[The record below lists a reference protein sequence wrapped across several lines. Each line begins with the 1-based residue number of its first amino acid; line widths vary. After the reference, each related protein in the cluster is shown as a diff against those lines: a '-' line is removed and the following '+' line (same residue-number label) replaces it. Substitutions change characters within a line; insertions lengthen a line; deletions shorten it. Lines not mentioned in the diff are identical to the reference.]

1 MCKSTDPKRA
11 LFAELATV
19 ARALGHE
26 HRVELLE
33 HLAQGERSVEALARL
48 TGLSMANASQHL
60 QQLRRA
66 GLLEA
71 RRDGK
76 FVLYR
81 LADDGIVQLMSVLRQ
96 TAERNIAT
104 VGALLARYFDGRD
117 GLEPIGRA
125 DLVERAQAGLVTV
138 IDARPREEFD
148 LGHVPGAV
156 SIPLEELDARLEEL
170 DPAAEI
176 IAYCRG
182 AYCLL
187 AVEAVVRLRAKGFSA
202 RRMEDGMPEWRA
214 AGLPVVAG

>member
-11 LFAELATV
+11 LFAELAAV

-66 GLLEA
+66 GLLDA

-81 LADDGIVQLMSVLRQ
+81 LVDDGVVQLMSVLRQ

-117 GLEPIGRA
+117 GLEPIGRT
-125 DLVERAQAGLVTV
+125 DLVDRAQAGLVTV
-138 IDARPREEFD
+138 IDVRPREEFD

-156 SIPLEELDARLEEL
+156 SVPLEELDARLAEF
-170 DPAAEI
+170 DPATEI
-176 IAYCRG
+176 VAYCRG

-187 AVEAVVRLRAKGFSA
+187 AVEAVARLRAKGFSA

-214 AGLPVVAG
+214 AGLPVAAG

>member
-26 HRVELLE
+26 HRVEFLE

-66 GLLEA
+66 GLLDA

-76 FVLYR
+76 FILYR
-81 LADDGIVQLMSVLRQ
+81 LADDGVVQLMSVLRQ
-96 TAERNIAT
+96 TAERNVAS

-117 GLEPIGRA
+117 GLEPVGRA
-125 DLVERAQAGLVTV
+125 ALVDRAQAGLVTV
-138 IDARPREEFD
+138 IDVRPREEFD

-156 SIPLEELDARLEEL
+156 SVPLEELDARLAEF
-170 DPAAEI
+170 DPATEI
-176 IAYCRG
+176 VAYCRG

-187 AVEAVVRLRAKGFSA
+187 AVEAVARLRARGFSA

-214 AGLPVVAG
+214 AGLPVASG

>member
-66 GLLEA
+66 GLLDA

-76 FVLYR
+76 FILYR
-81 LADDGIVQLMSVLRQ
+81 LADDGVVQFMSVLRQ
-96 TAERNIAT
+96 TAERNVAS

-117 GLEPIGRA
+117 GLEPVGCA
-125 DLVERAQAGLVTV
+125 ALVDRAQAGLVTV
-138 IDARPREEFD
+138 IDVRPREEFD

-156 SIPLEELDARLEEL
+156 SVPLEELDARLAEF
-170 DPAAEI
+170 DPATEI
-176 IAYCRG
+176 VAYCRG

-187 AVEAVVRLRAKGFSA
+187 AVEAVARLRARGFSA

-214 AGLPVVAG
+214 AGLPVASG

>member
-11 LFAELATV
+11 LFAELAAV

-66 GLLEA
+66 GLLDA
-71 RRDGK
+71 RRNGK

-81 LADDGIVQLMSVLRQ
+81 LADDGVVQLMSVLRQ
-96 TAERNIAT
+96 TAERNVAS
-104 VGALLARYFDGRD
+104 VGALLARYFDGQD
-117 GLEPIGRA
+117 GLEPIGRT
-125 DLVERAQAGLVTV
+125 DLVDRAQAGLVTV
-138 IDARPREEFD
+138 IDVRPREEFD

-156 SIPLEELDARLEEL
+156 SVPLEELDARLAEF
-170 DPAAEI
+170 DPAMEI
-176 IAYCRG
+176 VAYCRG

-187 AVEAVVRLRAKGFSA
+187 AVEAVARLRAKGFSA
-202 RRMEDGMPEWRA
+202 RRMKDGMPEWRA
-214 AGLPVVAG
+214 AGLPVAAG

>member
-66 GLLEA
+66 GLLDA

-76 FVLYR
+76 FILYR
-81 LADDGIVQLMSVLRQ
+81 LVDDGVVQLMSVLRQ
-96 TAERNIAT
+96 TAERNVASI
-104 VGALLARYFDGRD
+104 GALLARYFDGRD
-117 GLEPIGRA
+117 GLEPIGRT
-125 DLVERAQAGLVTV
+125 DLVDRAQAGLVTV
-138 IDARPREEFD
+138 IDVRPREEFD
-148 LGHVPGAV
+148 FGHVPGAV
-156 SIPLEELDARLEEL
+156 SVPLEELDARLAEF
-170 DPAAEI
+170 DPATEI
-176 IAYCRG
+176 VAYCRG

-187 AVEAVVRLRAKGFSA
+187 AVEAVARLRARGFSA

-214 AGLPVVAG
+214 AGLPVASG

>member
-48 TGLSMANASQHL
+48 TGLSMANASQHM
-60 QQLRRA
+60 QQLRRG

-138 IDARPREEFD
+138 IDVRPREEFD

-176 IAYCRG
+176 VAYCRG

-187 AVEAVVRLRAKGFSA
+187 AVEAVARLRARGFSA
-202 RRMEDGMPEWRA
+202 RLMEDGMPEWRA
-214 AGLPVVAG
+214 AGLPVASG

>member
-11 LFAELATV
+11 LFAELAAV

-66 GLLEA
+66 GLLDA

-76 FVLYR
+76 FILYR
-81 LADDGIVQLMSVLRQ
+81 LADDGVVQLMSVLRQ
-96 TAERNIAT
+96 TAERNVAS

-117 GLEPIGRA
+117 GLEPVGRA
-125 DLVERAQAGLVTV
+125 ALVDRAQAGLVTV
-138 IDARPREEFD
+138 IDVRPREEFD

-156 SIPLEELDARLEEL
+156 SVPLEELDARLAEF
-170 DPAAEI
+170 DPATEI
-176 IAYCRG
+176 VAYCRG

-187 AVEAVVRLRAKGFSA
+187 AVEAVARLRARGFSA

-214 AGLPVVAG
+214 AGLPVAAG

>member
-11 LFAELATV
+11 LFAELAAV

-48 TGLSMANASQHL
+48 TTLSMANTSQHL
-60 QQLRRA
+60 QHLRRA
-66 GLLEA
+66 GLLDA

-81 LADDGIVQLMSVLRQ
+81 LADDGVVQLMAVLRH

-117 GLEPIGRA
+117 GLEPVGRTA
-125 DLVERAQAGLVTV
+125 LVERAQAGLVAV
-138 IDARPREEFD
+138 IDVRPREEFD

-156 SIPLEELDARLEEL
+156 SIPLEELDARLAEL

-176 IAYCRG
+176 VAYCRG

-187 AVEAVVRLRAKGFSA
+187 AVEAVARLRAKGFSA

>member
-138 IDARPREEFD
+138 IDVRPREEFD

-176 IAYCRG
+176 VAYCRG

>member
-66 GLLEA
+66 GLLDA

-76 FVLYR
+76 FILYR
-81 LADDGIVQLMSVLRQ
+81 LADDGVVQLMSVLRQ
-96 TAERNIAT
+96 TAERNVAS

-117 GLEPIGRA
+117 GLEPVGRA
-125 DLVERAQAGLVTV
+125 ALVDRAQAGLVTV
-138 IDARPREEFD
+138 IDVRPREEFD

-156 SIPLEELDARLEEL
+156 SVPLEELDARLAEF
-170 DPAAEI
+170 DPATEI
-176 IAYCRG
+176 VAYCRG

-187 AVEAVVRLRAKGFSA
+187 AVEAVARLRARGFSA

-214 AGLPVVAG
+214 AGLPVASG

>member
-11 LFAELATV
+11 LFAELAAV

-66 GLLEA
+66 GLLDA

-81 LADDGIVQLMSVLRQ
+81 LVDDGVVQLMSVLRQ

-117 GLEPIGRA
+117 GLEPVGRA
-125 DLVERAQAGLVTV
+125 DLVDRAQAGLVTV
-138 IDARPREEFD
+138 IDVRPREEFD

-156 SIPLEELDARLEEL
+156 SVPLEELDARLAEF
-170 DPAAEI
+170 DPAMEI
-176 IAYCRG
+176 VAYCRG

-187 AVEAVVRLRAKGFSA
+187 AVEAVARLRARGFSA

-214 AGLPVVAG
+214 AGLPVAAG

>member
-138 IDARPREEFD
+138 IDVRPREEFD

>member
-138 IDARPREEFD
+138 IDVRPREEFD

-176 IAYCRG
+176 VAYCRG

-187 AVEAVVRLRAKGFSA
+187 AVEAVARLRAKGFSA

>member
-11 LFAELATV
+11 LFAELAAV

-66 GLLEA
+66 GLLDA

-81 LADDGIVQLMSVLRQ
+81 LADDGVVQLMSVLRQ

-117 GLEPIGRA
+117 GLEPIGRT

-138 IDARPREEFD
+138 IDVRPREEFD

-156 SIPLEELDARLEEL
+156 SVPLEELDARLAEF
-170 DPAAEI
+170 DPATEI
-176 IAYCRG
+176 VAYCRG

-187 AVEAVVRLRAKGFSA
+187 AVEAVARLRAKGFSA

-214 AGLPVVAG
+214 AGLPVAAG

>member
-11 LFAELATV
+11 LFAELAAV

-66 GLLEA
+66 GLLDA

-81 LADDGIVQLMSVLRQ
+81 LADDGVVQLMSVLRQ

-117 GLEPIGRA
+117 GLEPIGRT

-138 IDARPREEFD
+138 IDVRPREEFD

-156 SIPLEELDARLEEL
+156 SIPLEELDARLAEL
-170 DPAAEI
+170 DPATEI
-176 IAYCRG
+176 VAYCRG

-187 AVEAVVRLRAKGFSA
+187 AVEAVARLRAKGFSA

-214 AGLPVVAG
+214 AGLPVAAG

>member
-138 IDARPREEFD
+138 IDVRPREEFD

-214 AGLPVVAG
+214 AGLPVAAG

>member
-11 LFAELATV
+11 LFAELAAV

-66 GLLEA
+66 GLLDA

-81 LADDGIVQLMSVLRQ
+81 LADDGVVQLMSVLRQ
-96 TAERNIAT
+96 TAERNVAS

-117 GLEPIGRA
+117 GLEPVGRA
-125 DLVERAQAGLVTV
+125 DLVERAKAGLVTV
-138 IDARPREEFD
+138 IDVRPREEFD

-156 SIPLEELDARLEEL
+156 SVPLEELDGRLAEL
-170 DPAAEI
+170 DPATEI

-187 AVEAVVRLRAKGFSA
+187 AVEAVARLRAKGFSA

-214 AGLPVVAG
+214 AGLPVAAG

>member
-11 LFAELATV
+11 LFAELAAV

-66 GLLEA
+66 GLLDA

-81 LADDGIVQLMSVLRQ
+81 LVDDGVVQLMSVLRQ

-104 VGALLARYFDGRD
+104 VGALLVRYFDGRD

-125 DLVERAQAGLVTV
+125 DLVDRAQAGLVTV
-138 IDARPREEFD
+138 IDVRPREEFD

-156 SIPLEELDARLEEL
+156 SVPLEELDARLAEF
-170 DPAAEI
+170 DPATEI
-176 IAYCRG
+176 VAYCRG

-187 AVEAVVRLRAKGFSA
+187 AVEAVARLRARGFSA

-214 AGLPVVAG
+214 AGLPVAVG

>member
-138 IDARPREEFD
+138 IDVRPREEFD

-182 AYCLL
+182 VYCLL

>member
-11 LFAELATV
+11 LFAELAGV

-48 TGLSMANASQHL
+48 TALSMANASQHL

-66 GLLEA
+66 GLLDA

-81 LADDGIVQLMSVLRQ
+81 LADDGVVQLMTVLRH
-96 TAERNIAT
+96 TAERNVAT

-117 GLEPIGRA
+117 GLEPVGRA
-125 DLVERAQAGLVTV
+125 DLVDRAQAGLVTV
-138 IDARPREEFD
+138 IDVRPREEFV

-156 SIPLEELDARLEEL
+156 SVPLEELEARLAEL
-170 DPAAEI
+170 DPATEI
-176 IAYCRG
+176 VAYCRG

-187 AVEAVVRLRAKGFSA
+187 AVEAVARLRARGFSA
-202 RRMEDGMPEWRA
+202 RRMEEGMPEWRA
-214 AGLPVVAG
+214 AGLPVAAG

>member
-11 LFAELATV
+11 LFAELAGV

-33 HLAQGERSVEALARL
+33 HLAQGERSVEVLARL
-48 TGLSMANASQHL
+48 TALSVANASQHL

-66 GLLEA
+66 GLLDA

-81 LADDGIVQLMSVLRQ
+81 LADDGVVQLMAVLRH

-117 GLEPIGRA
+117 GLEPVGRA
-125 DLVERAQAGLVTV
+125 DLVSRAQAGLVTV
-138 IDARPREEFD
+138 IDVRPREEFE

-156 SIPLEELDARLEEL
+156 SVPLEELEARLAEL
-170 DPAAEI
+170 DPAMEI
-176 IAYCRG
+176 VAYCRG

-187 AVEAVVRLRAKGFSA
+187 AVEAVARLRAWGFSA
-202 RRMEDGMPEWRA
+202 RRMEEGMPEWRA
-214 AGLPVVAG
+214 AGLPVAAG

>member
-138 IDARPREEFD
+138 IDVRPREEFD

-176 IAYCRG
+176 VAYCRG

-187 AVEAVVRLRAKGFSA
+187 AVEAVARLRAKGFSA

-214 AGLPVVAG
+214 AGLPVAAG

>member
-11 LFAELATV
+11 LFAELAAV

-66 GLLEA
+66 GLLDA

-96 TAERNIAT
+96 TAERNVAS
-104 VGALLARYFDGRD
+104 VGALLARYFDGQD

-125 DLVERAQAGLVTV
+125 DLGERAQAGLVTV
-138 IDARPREEFD
+138 IDVRPREEFD

-156 SIPLEELDARLEEL
+156 SVPLEELDARLAEF

-176 IAYCRG
+176 VAYCRG

-187 AVEAVVRLRAKGFSA
+187 AVEAVARLRAKGFSA

-214 AGLPVVAG
+214 AGLPVAAG

>member
-11 LFAELATV
+11 LFAELAGM

-26 HRVELLE
+26 HRMELLE

-66 GLLEA
+66 GLLDA

-81 LADDGIVQLMSVLRQ
+81 LVDDGVVQLMSVLRQ

-117 GLEPIGRA
+117 GLEPIGRT

-138 IDARPREEFD
+138 IDVRPREEFD
-148 LGHVPGAV
+148 FGHVPGAV
-156 SIPLEELDARLEEL
+156 SIPLEELDARLVEL

-176 IAYCRG
+176 VAYCRG

-187 AVEAVVRLRAKGFSA
+187 AVEAVARLRVKGFSA

-214 AGLPVVAG
+214 AGLPVAAG

>member
-11 LFAELATV
+11 LFAELAAV

-66 GLLEA
+66 GLLDA

-81 LADDGIVQLMSVLRQ
+81 LVDDGVVQLMSVLRQ

-117 GLEPIGRA
+117 GLEPIGRT
-125 DLVERAQAGLVTV
+125 DLVDRAQAGLVTV
-138 IDARPREEFD
+138 IDVRPREEFD

-156 SIPLEELDARLEEL
+156 SVPLEELDARLAEF
-170 DPAAEI
+170 DPATEI
-176 IAYCRG
+176 VAYCRG

-187 AVEAVVRLRAKGFSA
+187 AVEAVARLRAKGFSA

-214 AGLPVVAG
+214 AGLPVASG

>member
-11 LFAELATV
+11 LFAELAAV

-66 GLLEA
+66 GLLDA
-71 RRDGK
+71 RRDRK

-81 LADDGIVQLMSVLRQ
+81 LVDDGVVQLMSVLRQ
-96 TAERNIAT
+96 TAERNVASI
-104 VGALLARYFDGRD
+104 GALLARYFDGRD
-117 GLEPIGRA
+117 GLEPIGRT
-125 DLVERAQAGLVTV
+125 DLVDRAQAGLVTV
-138 IDARPREEFD
+138 IDVRPREEFD
-148 LGHVPGAV
+148 FGHVPGAV
-156 SIPLEELDARLEEL
+156 SVPLEELDARLAEF
-170 DPAAEI
+170 DPATEI
-176 IAYCRG
+176 VAYCRG

-187 AVEAVVRLRAKGFSA
+187 AVEAVARLRARGFSA

-214 AGLPVVAG
+214 AGLPVASG

>member
-11 LFAELATV
+11 LFAELAAV

-66 GLLEA
+66 GLLDA
-71 RRDGK
+71 RRGGK

-96 TAERNIAT
+96 TAERNVAS
-104 VGALLARYFDGRD
+104 VGALLTRYFDGRD
-117 GLEPIGRA
+117 GLEPVGRA
-125 DLVERAQAGLVTV
+125 DLVDRAQAGLVTV
-138 IDARPREEFD
+138 IDVRPREEFD

-156 SIPLEELDARLEEL
+156 SVPLEELDARLEEL
-170 DPAAEI
+170 DPATEI
-176 IAYCRG
+176 VAYCRG

-187 AVEAVVRLRAKGFSA
+187 AVEAVARLRARGFSA

-214 AGLPVVAG
+214 AGLPVASG